1 MKILKL
7 PVLFIGGCSLLLSSM
22 AVSAA
27 ECPLP
32 TIDFILV
39 EGDEQKAAVEA
50 EIVSQLA
57 AAGITV
63 NTRAL
68 SKDDF
73 NAAEKAG
80 DFHLSFSETWGAPCK
95 CTRNETT
102 N

>member
-27 ECPLP
+27 ECTSELP

-95 CTRNETT
+95 CRVGSK
-102 N
+102 